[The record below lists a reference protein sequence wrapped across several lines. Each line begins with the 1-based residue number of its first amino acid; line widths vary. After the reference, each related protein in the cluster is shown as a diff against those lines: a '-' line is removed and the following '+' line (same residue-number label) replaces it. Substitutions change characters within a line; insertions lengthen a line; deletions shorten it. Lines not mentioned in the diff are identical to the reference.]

1 MTVDTALYGFV
12 AWIGT
17 HICYAMFILWAYL
30 PERALQELG
39 VTYYPNKY
47 WAVALPCHALV
58 SVFAIFV
65 FHWFYHAMRVPPL
78 ESFSNLVDEYTQRRR
93 VAGVSRH
100 RSRGRPACLDA
111 SSRMKIA
118 KKIATVT

>member
-78 ESFSNLVDEYTQRRR
+78 ESFSNLVDEYTQL
-93 VAGVSRH
+93 VAQLS
-100 RSRGRPACLDA
+100 L
-111 SSRMKIA
+111 
-118 KKIATVT
+118 